1 MNNHHQN
8 ARTTFYSRVL
18 MVQRVQTL
26 GMSVSVVAQQLG
38 VSRTTVYKWLNR
50 YRRHGP
56 AALHN
61 RGSRPKTCP
70 RRLPVE
76 RVATIAALRRR
87 RKSSIEIAAA
97 MALPVSTVSHEIR
110 RLNLQRLSRLE
121 TRPPVIR
128 YEYGRPGGMI
138 HLDVKKLG
146 RIEGVGHRIT
156 KDLSKRYR
164 GAGWEFLHVC
174 VDDHSRLAYGELLP
188 DQRAESCAAFLTRS
202 VHWLGRQGIRVERV
216 MTDNAGAYTSRH
228 FQKTV
233 KQLDVRHVRIRPY
246 TPQTNGKAERFIRTS
261 LKEWAYGQ
269 AYESSDERQEHL
281 DPWLTYYNHQRPH
294 TSLNKKPPVSR
305 LQSANNLFDNYT

>member
-1 MNNHHQN
+1 MNNPHQN
-8 ARTTFYSRVL
+8 ARTTFFSRALMVERVL
-18 MVQRVQTL
+18 IR
-26 GMSVSVVAQQLG
+26 GISVSVVADQLG
-38 VSRTTVYKWLNR
+38 VSRTTVYKWLKR
-50 YRRHGP
+50 YRHYGP

-97 MALPVSTVSHEIR
+97 MALPLSTVSHEIR
-110 RLNLQRLSRLE
+110 RLNLQRLDRLE

-128 YEYGRPGGMI
+128 YEYDRPGDMI

-156 KDLSKRYR
+156 KDPSKRYR

-174 VDDHSRLAYGELLP
+174 VDDHSRLAYGELLT
-188 DQRAESCAAFLTRS
+188 DERAESCAAFLTRS
-202 VHWLGRQGIRVERV
+202 VRWLGRQGISVERV
-216 MTDNAGAYTSRH
+216 MTDNAGAYMSRN

-233 KQLDVRHVRIRPY
+233 KRLDVRHVRTRPY
-246 TPQTNGKAERFIRTS
+246 TPRTNGKAERFIRTS
-261 LKEWAYGQ
+261 LKEWAYGY

-281 DPWLTYYNHQRPH
+281 APWLNYYNHQRPH
-294 TSLNKKPPVSR
+294 TSLNKRPPVSR
-305 LQSANNLFDNYT
+305 LKTVNNLFDNYT